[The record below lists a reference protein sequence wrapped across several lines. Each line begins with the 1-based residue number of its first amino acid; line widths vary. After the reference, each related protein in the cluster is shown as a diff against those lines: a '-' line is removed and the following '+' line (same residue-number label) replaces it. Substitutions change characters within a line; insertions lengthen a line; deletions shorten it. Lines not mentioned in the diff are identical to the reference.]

1 MKTRNLFIIPLLF
14 VSLTISIYGQNT
26 KSKVPT
32 KTVTTK
38 AEIDRLAEKYK
49 NNSSVTLYTSH
60 GELDGAVEIENNPD
74 DKPQLIRIT
83 GMSENKAAIEEFLA
97 EIISQKKKQGYK
109 ITGNNGM
116 PDDMFS
122 IGNDWDDYN
131 NTKTFKKGTM
141 YFIAKGGF
149 ASDVDCSI
157 YDEMRRLSLH
167 RSCYHFSIETGDNSR
182 KGGKNA
188 TKFDF

>member
-1 MKTRNLFIIPLLF
+1 MKTRSAIFIPLLF
-14 VSLTISIYGQNT
+14 VSISISMYGQNS
-26 KSKVPT
+26 KSKIPI

-131 NTKTFKKGTM
+131 NTKTFKK
-141 YFIAKGGF
+141 
-149 ASDVDCSI
+149 
-157 YDEMRRLSLH
+157 
-167 RSCYHFSIETGDNSR
+167 
-182 KGGKNA
+182 
-188 TKFDF
+188 